1 MSATVSGF
9 GRRRVEDVAPKPP
22 PPPAAPEPVAKA
34 APATPAALAQVA
46 AMAQLRALCLAQLDA
61 ATLAGL
67 SPEKLA
73 HEIERTLA
81 AIATERRMQLNGRE
95 QRELAIELVDDMLG
109 LGPLQPLLDDARLR
123 EYAPLQAVRGEL
135 LLQLGRQDDAR
146 AAFAAAAALRVNLR

>member
-73 HEIERTLA
+73 HEIERTRLRA
-81 AIATERRMQLNGRE
+81 R
-95 QRELAIELVDDMLG
+95 
-109 LGPLQPLLDDARLR
+109 RLR
-123 EYAPLQAVRGEL
+123 EGYRRIDAARHGVSDIAGAARLAHDL
-135 LLQLGRQDDAR
+135 LGPFDG
-146 AAFAAAAALRVNLR
+146 